1 MTITQHAHI
10 YSFHTSNFI
19 LGQIIFLKFYQF
31 HPYCQIAA
39 SVVGEHQELVVH
51 GRVVTL
57 IRQQWGWAG
66 GTILISLFT
75 RMQPGFFIAAS
86 SKGITINHHRWSPGP
101 FKCGSGGGHVPT
113 PNPWDHAQSASPT
126 PSEIDLGLALWA

>member
-19 LGQIIFLKFYQF
+19 FGQIIFLKFYQF

-57 IRQQWGWAG
+57 IHQQWGQAG
-66 GTILISLFT
+66 GTILISLFNW
-75 RMQPGFFIAAS
+75 PWLPAGPLDAARFLYCS
-86 SKGITINHHRWSPGP
+86 I
-101 FKCGSGGGHVPT
+101 F
-113 PNPWDHAQSASPT
+113 
-126 PSEIDLGLALWA
+126 